1 MTAKTPD
8 IYCIKVM
15 KAEEFIANLKTLNP
29 PIEVEKFDDSEDFK
43 DELVNLVMNYD
54 ISDVDFGDIGFAQ
67 EVLGD
72 EETYEVGMFEEKFI
86 IIDRK
91 TGEVR
96 IEDDDDEG
104 TIIFSCAESSEKF
117 IDALWLSV
125 QYFSKQLNE
134 GLNETRLDESE
145 AKAKECAEVA
155 GSQDYFPF
163 YQDFLN
169 CYEN

>member
-1 MTAKTPD
+1 
-8 IYCIKVM
+8 M
-15 KAEEFIANLKTLNP
+15 KAEEFISNLKTLNP
-29 PIEVEKFDDSEDFK
+29 PIKVEKHEDAEDFA

-54 ISDVDFGDIGFAQ
+54 ISEVDFGDIGFAE

-72 EETYEVGMFEEKFI
+72 EEYYEVGMFEEKFI
-86 IIDRK
+86 VIDRK

-96 IEDDDDEG
+96 IEDDDEQG
-104 TIIFSCAESSEKF
+104 TIVFSCAQTSERF
-117 IDALWLSV
+117 IDALWLVV
-125 QYFSKQLNE
+125 QFFAKHLNE
-134 GLNETRLDESE
+134 NLKETDIDEAE

-169 CYEN
+169 CYER